1 MIETWDFV
9 ATWKSYQ
16 ILKNLGTFYV
26 IRKLSEMRFKASWIP
41 LVVYNPLFANELSTI
56 NLLITNL
63 TFNDVNN
70 GNCAKFIHS

>member
-1 MIETWDFV
+1 LRHE
-9 ATWKSYQ
+9 
-16 ILKNLGTFYV
+16 ILSQHEKVIKFKKIWEHFYV

-63 TFNDVNN
+63 TFNDLNN